1 MYITVVKSKEKWKK
15 NHLGRKI
22 LELKKSAWAGGMCKQ
37 KATEKQWQ
45 LEKPAKLSKSVFA
58 EPGQENAVG

>member
-1 MYITVVKSKEKWKK
+1 MHYGEEQREIKEKSFGGWE
-15 NHLGRKI
+15 I
-22 LELKKSAWAGGMCKQ
+22 LELKKSDWARGMCKQ

-58 EPGQENAVG
+58 ESGQENAVG